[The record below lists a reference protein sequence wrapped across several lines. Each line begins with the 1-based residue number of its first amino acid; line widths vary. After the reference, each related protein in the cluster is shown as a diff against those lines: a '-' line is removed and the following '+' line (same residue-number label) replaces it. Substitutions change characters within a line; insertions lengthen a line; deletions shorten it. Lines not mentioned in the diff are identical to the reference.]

1 MATLDAV
8 PLEGYFLHFRALGE
22 RGEGT
27 MRHVRRVS
35 SPRPSLAQF
44 ESVLQFLAVLSV
56 VLSLVSQFSDL
67 ITQLSKNA
75 ER

>member
-1 MATLDAV
+1 MARWSRV
-8 PLEGYFLHFRALGE
+8 PLGRRPLHFCAVGE

-44 ESVLQFLAVLSV
+44 ESVLQFLAVLSA
-56 VLSLVSQFSDL
+56 VLSLVSQFSEL
-67 ITQLSKNA
+67 IIQLSKDTEA
-75 ER
+75 